1 MRRST
6 DARDTLTMRISVSDG
21 LPGQVS
27 CVKGDPLLMLSAGP
41 RCVTSLEDLA
51 QGQALLR
58 TGQ

>member
-1 MRRST
+1 
-6 DARDTLTMRISVSDG
+6 MRISVSDG